1 MCGVTD
7 LRKVFQCTSRKG
19 KLRAVKVAFD
29 ERGRRA
35 AERELDALTAIP
47 KHQNLIHLVDF
58 HASSKFSA
66 LTLPL
71 YPEGDSLQLMM
82 RRRCTGLP
90 EDDVR
95 RLFVQLV
102 DVVVHI
108 HAAGFIHRDIKCEN
122 ILLGGP
128 DGRMVVLADLGFA
141 GRWRKGEKIREK
153 LGSPH
158 YSSPEVVAQIPYE
171 GPEVDVWAMGVVLY
185 AWVCGRLP
193 FGGHTDE
200 ALASEVLR
208 GNFYIPLSFSA
219 NLRDLITRIFEP
231 EAERRITVAQIRSHP
246 WLTPPLTSQ
255 WHPSVGGVRR
265 NVSSPNNPS
274 AVIDPK
280 SGEGS
285 PRSGRSASL
294 SALNLPA
301 ERKKS
306 KGLGGSAIGL
316 LKFFTHKEK

>member
-1 MCGVTD
+1 M
-7 LRKVFQCTSRKG
+7 
-19 KLRAVKVAFD
+19 AFD

-35 AERELDALTAIP
+35 AERELDALTSIP
-47 KHQNLIHLVDF
+47 KHQNLIRLLDF
-58 HASSKFSA
+58 HATSKYAA

-71 YPEGDSLQLMM
+71 YPEGDSLQLIL
-82 RRRCTGLP
+82 RRHRLGLP
-90 EDDVR
+90 EADVR

-102 DVVVHI
+102 DVVAHI

-122 ILLGGP
+122 ILLGGA
-128 DGRMVVLADLGFA
+128 DGRTVILSDLGFA

-158 YSSPEVVAQIPYE
+158 YSSPELVAHIPYE
-171 GPEVDVWAMGVVLY
+171 GPGVDVWAMGVVLY

-200 ALASEVLR
+200 ALATEIIR

-231 EAERRITVAQIRSHP
+231 EAERRITVAQIRAHP
-246 WLTPPLTSQ
+246 WLAPTITSQ

-274 AVIDPK
+274 AVIEPK
-280 SGEGS
+280 SGDGS

-294 SALNLPA
+294 GALHLPA
-301 ERKKS
+301 EGKKS